1 MSRNLIL
8 SELGRLG
15 NSMFDPFTSYTIA
28 QEIAHLIINITGDR
42 TRVAKIVEFRS
53 HPRWK
58 VERYTGSDWVEG

>member
-1 MSRNLIL
+1 
-8 SELGRLG
+8 
-15 NSMFDPFTSYTIA
+15 MFDPFTSYTIA

-53 HPRWK
+53 HPRWR